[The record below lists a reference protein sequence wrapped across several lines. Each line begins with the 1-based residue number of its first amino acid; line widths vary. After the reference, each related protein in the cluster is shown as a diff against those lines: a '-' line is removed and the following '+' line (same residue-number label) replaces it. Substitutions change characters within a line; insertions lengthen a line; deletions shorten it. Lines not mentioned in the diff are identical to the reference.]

1 VGTRLS
7 TPAGAPGAAAVSR
20 GARRI
25 REARHGGAGRGSR
38 TIRSLGQGTGL
49 RFMRRLL
56 TLVAGLLWIS
66 AASGG
71 GVYESLPLR
80 DDEWR
85 LIEESEDLE
94 GYFNAQSRLYVEPKA
109 LDLVRRVGHEIR
121 PYPSDDYI
129 EYEFFV
135 LRDPSPNAF
144 ALPNGHVYVH
154 TGMLA
159 RLGDEHQL
167 AALLAH
173 EINHVAGHHG
183 IVNHRAANKTA
194 IAGLVI
200 GGLGGWGGAVIS
212 LGLQASVYGYSRNLE
227 QEADDRAVDVL
238 LASRYDP
245 HAMPELLDL
254 LGRDYEGLSPRTS
267 TVWSTHPEMRARAET
282 SRALVAGVER
292 RERHGDA
299 FEAAV
304 MDVRAMTIEDY
315 VQDDFPHTAVA
326 LAESLVAR
334 YPDDPRLLHLL
345 GDAWQGMGAQGPIDT
360 AALSNSDKRHNVRD
374 RARKTRA
381 QRLAEQLET
390 EEGRT
395 TYAAN
400 LQRAEETYQRVVAL
414 DPTYAPAYRG
424 LGEVYE
430 QQKRSRDAAEA
441 YLSYVKQAPDA
452 ADRSI
457 VVGRLRLL
465 TTQLKVEQ

>member
-1 VGTRLS
+1 
-7 TPAGAPGAAAVSR
+7 
-20 GARRI
+20 
-25 REARHGGAGRGSR
+25 
-38 TIRSLGQGTGL
+38 
-49 RFMRRLL
+49 MRRPL
-56 TLVAGLLWIS
+56 TWVAGLLFVS
-66 AASGG
+66 AASAG
-71 GVYESLPLR
+71 GVYESVPIDR
-80 DDEWR
+80 DEWR
-85 LIEESEDLE
+85 LIEESQDLE
-94 GYFNAQSRLYVEPKA
+94 HYFSAQSLLYTEPKA

-121 PYPSDDYI
+121 PHPSDDYI

-159 RLGDEHQL
+159 RLSDEDQL

-183 IVNHRAANKTA
+183 IVSHRATRKKT
-194 IAGLVI
+194 IAGMVV
-200 GGLGGWGGAVIS
+200 GGLGGWGAVIS
-212 LGLQASVYGYSRNLE
+212 LGLQASVYGYSRDLE
-227 QEADDRAVDVL
+227 QEADDRAVEVL
-238 LASRYDP
+238 IASRYDP
-245 HAMPELLDL
+245 HALPELLDI
-254 LGRDYEGLSPRTS
+254 LGRDYEGVSPRAP
-267 TVWSTHPEMRARAET
+267 TVWSTHPEVRARAET
-282 SRALVAGVER
+282 SRALVAGATP
-292 RERHGDA
+292 RERDRDA

-326 LAESLVAR
+326 LAEALVER
-334 YPDDPRLLHLL
+334 YPNDAALLQLL
-345 GDAWQGMGAQGPIDT
+345 GDAWQGMGAQGPLNSAT
-360 AALSNSDKRHNVRD
+360 LSSSDKRQNLRD

-390 EEGRT
+390 EEGRAA
-395 TYAAN
+395 YAEN
-400 LQRAEETYQRVVAL
+400 LARAEQIYRRVIAT
-414 DPTYAPAYRG
+414 DPTFAAAYRG

-441 YLSYVKQAPDA
+441 YLTYVKQAPEA
-452 ADRSI
+452 PDRPI